1 MRTWATMCTCRH
13 CVGVTSMNELI
24 NARRLVAWRLA
35 MNVWGLPPR
44 GLQDFW
50 QVYWNLLD
58 SEGNEHDIPGND

>member
-1 MRTWATMCTCRH
+1 
-13 CVGVTSMNELI
+13 MNELI